1 MMTGAGG
8 VLPPSGQGA
17 DMSVARSSPS
27 TVSRSPKVR
36 AWVPFRLGVAGRLL
50 LAFLGISGVAVVAAG
65 VAIFSF
71 RDIGDALHRITASR
85 VPAALA
91 SLEVSRQAERIVSAA
106 PTLLTAATPADHT
119 EISRKIGAEMQEL
132 AALLD
137 SFENR
142 GADGVALDSMR
153 SAVSRLRLNIES
165 LDKLIADRMLVSEL
179 KRGHLSNALIVH
191 SQSQNLLTPWLQIV
205 DGEITQSRKVFDDAR
220 LGADER
226 TAAGRRLVGST
237 ATYHA
242 LQRVQFLIT
251 SASDRLQ
258 QISATDAVDSVRVQV
273 FRIQQS
279 LREAGDITAGLD
291 SRLRPLLIGKL
302 EEFRALV
309 EGADS
314 IPELR
319 LQELGIIAQA
329 TGNLTENTA
338 LSRDLTQAVDRLV
351 STAKRDIA
359 QANEEALAVQRFSST
374 VLIAAIALSL
384 LSSIVIVWL
393 YVGRSIVSRLTA
405 LNRSM
410 LAIAEGN
417 LATNVPTGGNDEI
430 GEMGGVVEILRKNT
444 LERDELLIDRAQAA
458 DRLEKQVEERTVE
471 LSKSLEELRALGD
484 VSQAVNSTIDLE
496 TVLST
501 IIAKAAQLSGT
512 EAGTIFEYD
521 EATQEFYFRASYGMD
536 ETLIA
541 AVKGQKGHWGETI
554 LGQSVLQRTPMQLA
568 DATQATSSLVLDAI
582 VRAGFRALL
591 VIPLISPDR
600 IVGAL
605 VVRRKAPGEFPQSTI
620 NLLQTFAA
628 QSVLAIQNAR
638 LFHEIEE
645 KGHELEVASKHK
657 SQFLANMSH
666 ELRTPLNAIIGI
678 TEMLQESARDFNRD
692 DEIEPLDRVVRAG
705 RHLLTLINDILD
717 LSKIEAG
724 RMELFLESFPL
735 APLIEDVAKT
745 LGSLA
750 AKTNNRIVIDCPPG
764 LGTLH
769 ADQTRFRQ
777 ALLNLA
783 SNANKFTQNGTVTIA
798 AQSQRIDSREW
809 IIIAVTDTGIGMT
822 EEQMGRL
829 FQEFSQADAST
840 ARKFGGTGL
849 GLAISRHFCRIMGG
863 DITVESKQG
872 EGSKFTI
879 RLPRFVQTDAA
890 IVPYAD
896 PTPSVVEATEAPLI
910 LVVDDDETAREL
922 VVRHLEGAG
931 FSAVVAKGGQEGL
944 RLVRELRPA
953 AVTLDIMMP
962 DLDGWTVLAAM
973 KGDPALAN
981 IPVVLMSI
989 VDQKNRGYALGAAD
1003 YLVKPVDR
1011 VKLVKT
1017 LTGICGATAGHV
1029 LLVDDDEVVRRG
1041 VRQALEPIGWKVTEA
1056 ENGQVAVDSLI
1067 AARPD
1072 VIILDLMMPKMDGFE
1087 FLNELRGRPVWQDIP
1102 VVVITAKDLTEV
1114 ERNRLNGGV
1123 ERIIQKTDRDEML
1136 RQLSREISKC
1146 VKPQTTGIA

>member
-1 MMTGAGG
+1 
-8 VLPPSGQGA
+8 VQ
-17 DMSVARSSPS
+17 
-27 TVSRSPKVR
+27 
-36 AWVPFRLGVAGRLL
+36 AWVPLRLGVASRLL
-50 LAFLGISGVAVVAAG
+50 LAFLGISGVAVVGAG

-71 RDIGDALHRITASR
+71 RDIGDAFHRITANR

-106 PTLLTAATPADHT
+106 PALLSAAMPADHT

-132 AALLD
+132 AALLE
-137 SFENR
+137 SLENH
-142 GADGVALDSMR
+142 GVDGVALTSMR
-153 SAVSRLRLNIES
+153 SVVSRLRTNLES
-165 LDKLIADRMLVSEL
+165 LDKLVADRLVVSEL
-179 KRGHLSNALIVH
+179 KRGYLSNALIIH
-191 SQSQNLLTPWLQIV
+191 SESQNLLTPWLQIV
-205 DGEITQSRKVFDDAR
+205 DGEIAQSRNVFDNAR

-226 TAAGRRLVGST
+226 TAAGNRLVGST
-237 ATYHA
+237 ASYHA

-258 QISATDAVDSVRVQV
+258 QISATDAVDGVRVQV
-273 FRIQQS
+273 FRVQQS
-279 LREAGDITAGLD
+279 LREAREITAGLD

-302 EEFRALV
+302 EEFQSLV
-309 EGADS
+309 EGINS

-319 LQELGIIAQA
+319 LQELGIVAQA
-329 TGNLTENTA
+329 TRNLTENTT

-359 QANEEALAVQRFSST
+359 QANEEALAVQRFSSS
-374 VLIAAIALSL
+374 VLIAAVALSL

-405 LNRSM
+405 LSRSM

-430 GEMGGVVEILRKNT
+430 AEMGGVVEILRKNT
-444 LERDELLIDRAQAA
+444 LERDELLIERAQAA
-458 DRLEKQVEERTVE
+458 DRLEKQVEERTAE
-471 LSKSLEELRALGD
+471 LSKSLGELRALGD

-501 IIAKAAQLSGT
+501 IITKAAQLSGT
-512 EAGTIFEYD
+512 EAGTIFVYD

-536 ETLIA
+536 EALIA
-541 AVKGQKGHWGETI
+541 AVKGQQGHWGETI
-554 LGQSVLQRTPMQLA
+554 LGQSVLQRAPMQLA
-568 DATQATSSLVLDAI
+568 DATQATSALVLDAI

-591 VIPLISPDR
+591 VIPLISADR

-645 KGHELEVASKHK
+645 KSHELEVASKHK

-678 TEMLQESARDFNRD
+678 TEMLQENARDFNRD

-705 RHLLTLINDILD
+705 RHLLALINDILD

-735 APLIEDVAKT
+735 APHIEDVAKT
-745 LGSLA
+745 IGPLA
-750 AKTNNRIVIDCPPG
+750 AKNSNRIVIDCPPG

-783 SNANKFTQNGTVTIA
+783 SNANKFTENGTVTIA
-798 AQSQRIDSREW
+798 AQSQRMDSREW

-879 RLPRFVQTDAA
+879 RLPRIVQTDAA
-890 IVPYAD
+890 IGPELHAE

-910 LVVDDDETAREL
+910 LVVDDDATAREL

-944 RLVRELRPA
+944 RMVRELRPA

-962 DLDGWTVLAAM
+962 DLDGWTVLAAI

-1029 LLVDDDEVVRRG
+1029 LLIDDDEVVRHG

-1067 AARPD
+1067 AARPN

-1087 FLNELRGRPVWQDIP
+1087 FLNELRGRPDWQDIP
-1102 VVVITAKDLTEV
+1102 VVVITAKDLTEDD
-1114 ERNRLNGGV
+1114 RNRLNGGV
-1123 ERIIQKTDRDEML
+1123 ERIIQKSDRDEML